1 MLPPPCHPHPPCL
14 LLTPLRPAA
23 AAPQMRAAAFP
34 TRLSFCL
41 DKRGVSV
48 APADLRLA
56 LGYTGRWIPRGVT
69 SKKGLLAR
77 ASDSARASFVVR
89 VTLQVAVHRRHLA
102 LLKRGV
108 ASLLGASLPS
118 TPKATAKALL
128 RASHKVAKATV
139 SAGAYDVRLQRVV
152 QMFRKP
158 TPAPTPRPP
167 HTASP
172 TPPPSPLPKGMTRAQ
187 AARKAEKALAAAEWA
202 ADVRVAKA
210 KKAAQQRADDA
221 FVQLHVRLLVAAHGQ
236 RQWEQLAAMLGK
248 ATLRT
253 RLAFALDKAGVE
265 VLARP
270 PYDGVQ
276 LLRGWDDKARGWVRA
291 DEPATAGAAEAG
303 AGAAEA
309 AQDGE
314 GGKGGALAAAASTTF
329 SGTLSPLRFTAGYR
343 ELQKLHA
350 KAASGASRRR
360 RVVATTAAPAAPPSA
375 GAGAVPP
382 ERNEGDWRHHVSGL
396 RSRLAALEERERA
409 EADLIAAALRKN
421 PEVHEA
427 EAAAAKDVRQ
437 DERGLRLLVARA
449 QRGDKGA
456 LGELVG
462 VAAAAA
468 AALLLLLRLAW
479 SCCCCCCSGGARD
492 DEREEEGAAEAFDDE
507 KGGIAMSEK
516 RGILS
521 AAATP
526 AAQLRSA
533 ASAHLR
539 QQGGAQAP
547 APVPAPA
554 GFGSMGDDY
563 EEELAVPG
571 GIGGGGGGLYGAHG
585 SSFGVGDDLEEE
597 GGFAMPGGARAA
609 DVAAHAAAMDSAA
622 SASAAAQA
630 YAAQAERE
638 AAAQAAAA
646 AAERERAAAEVARQR
661 QRQREEAAASKAA
674 QARARA
680 TVVSV
685 LEEHE
690 DDEEAAQWL

>member
-1 MLPPPCHPHPPCL
+1 
-14 LLTPLRPAA
+14 
-23 AAPQMRAAAFP
+23 MRAAAFP

-89 VTLQVAVHRRHLA
+89 VTLQVAVHHRHLA

-108 ASLLGASLPS
+108 ASLLAASLPS
-118 TPKATAKALL
+118 THKATAKVLL

-172 TPPPSPLPKGMTRAQ
+172 TPPPSPLPKGVTRAQ

-210 KKAAQQRADDA
+210 KRAAQERADAA

-236 RQWEQLAAMLGK
+236 RQWEQLAAMLGR
-248 ATLRT
+248 ASLRT

-291 DEPATAGAAEAG
+291 DEPATTGAAG
-303 AGAAEA
+303 AGAA
-309 AQDGE
+309 QHSK
-314 GGKGGALAAAASTTF
+314 GGKGGAPAAATSASF

-360 RVVATTAAPAAPPSA
+360 RAVATTAAPIAPPSAGA

-396 RSRLAALEERERA
+396 RSRLAALEEREKA

-427 EAAAAKDVRQ
+427 EATAAKDVRQ

-468 AALLLLLRLAW
+468 AALLLLLWLAW
-479 SCCCCCCSGGARD
+479 SCCCCCCGGGARD

-539 QQGGAQAP
+539 QQGGEQAP
-547 APVPAPA
+547 APAPAPA

-563 EEELAVPG
+563 EEELAAPG
-571 GIGGGGGGLYGAHG
+571 AIGGGGGLYSAHG
-585 SSFGVGDDLEEE
+585 SSFGVGDNLEEE

-609 DVAAHAAAMDSAA
+609 EVAAHAAAMDSAA

-661 QRQREEAAASKAA
+661 QRQREEAAAAKAA